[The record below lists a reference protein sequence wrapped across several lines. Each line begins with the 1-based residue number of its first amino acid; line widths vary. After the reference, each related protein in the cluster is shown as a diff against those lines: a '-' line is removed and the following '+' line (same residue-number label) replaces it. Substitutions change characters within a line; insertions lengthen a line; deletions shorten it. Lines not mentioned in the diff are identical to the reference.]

1 MKTGDFIGHQGNW
14 IGYDSATYY
23 SPSLQTTISV
33 MDNGAVS
40 AEHDSATGLVE
51 QLATAAFDRALGFGP
66 VAEADPPNP

>member
-1 MKTGDFIGHQGNW
+1 
-14 IGYDSATYY
+14 
-23 SPSLQTTISV
+23 